1 VVDWR
6 QLWPVKGETF
16 YVSMDEQERLMHCIE
31 ADAPIAKVAS
41 VYYKTL
47 AKCRAMGPFEFD
59 RYQTEWLAK
68 GHELAARDR
77 EKAEAFLQA
86 IADNGKERINALA
99 RKEQADLVY
108 LYDEQEQPHAASGD

>member
-1 VVDWR
+1 MVDWR

-16 YVSMDEQERLMHCIE
+16 YVSMDEQERLMHRIE

-59 RYQTEWLAK
+59 RYRQEWGLKRVSVQQKDPDKADAFFQAI
-68 GHELAARDR
+68 EDNQRERENAARR
-77 EKAEAFLQA
+77 KGEADF
-86 IADNGKERINALA
+86 E
-99 RKEQADLVY
+99 Y
-108 LYDEQEQPHAASGD
+108 LYDQQEAPLEADSS